1 MVTNPMDYVD
11 EFIKA
16 GASGFT
22 FHVEVAKG
30 WLSIFMF
37 FISLL
42 RVGIHRSSIYANSI
56 SITSNFTM
64 CYPFN
69 HSCWFQNNLVKRTE
83 KCCLKTIVVCIY
95 HCDLVFLL

>member
-1 MVTNPMDYVD
+1 MFMDCHLMVTNPMDYVD

-37 FISLL
+37 FYIIIEGWDS
-42 RVGIHRSSIYANSI
+42 
-56 SITSNFTM
+56 
-64 CYPFN
+64 
-69 HSCWFQNNLVKRTE
+69 
-83 KCCLKTIVVCIY
+83 
-95 HCDLVFLL
+95 

>member
-22 FHVEVAKG
+22 FHVEVTKG
-30 WLSIFMF
+30 WLPIFMF
-37 FISLL
+37 FTSLL
-42 RVGIHRSSIYANSI
+42 RVVIHRSSICTNSI

-64 CYPFN
+64 CCPFN
-69 HSCWFQNNLVKRTE
+69 HSCCFQNNLAK
-83 KCCLKTIVVCIY
+83 KN
-95 HCDLVFLL
+95 

>member
-42 RVGIHRSSIYANSI
+42 RVGIHRSSIYTNSI
-56 SITSNFTM
+56 SITSNFHNVLS
-64 CYPFN
+64 F
-69 HSCWFQNNLVKRTE
+69 
-83 KCCLKTIVVCIY
+83 
-95 HCDLVFLL
+95 